1 MKKSIPLDVSST
13 LGAISTDTPIA
24 ATPYANATGVTT
36 EKAPVLIAVRS
47 TATVTA
53 EEFATRMVK
62 AGGQGT
68 EAQARLALNA
78 VAAVLGELVAEYG
91 AITVNTPFGT
101 IQTFIAGTLENA
113 QDTPDPETNRAFLG
127 VVVPEVYRRQF
138 AQMTAYVPT
147 DACPAALKRV
157 RDKATNAKGICGT
170 SPFYLEGR
178 GMTIGGEG
186 EKLELLD
193 PLTRDKICDI
203 AVDAESKSQVQ
214 VLCSLAG
221 GAAVPVGDYL
231 LRLTTLAGSETT
243 LWPVDLK
250 VEVVEAIPAP
260 PTPIYTSDLG
270 GIRVFAAKDSQGD
283 ALPDD
288 ELNVLGTDDQL
299 ILEGEGLVLTDPEHP
314 TTGIGKAYFKASDS
328 AETCESSLTPLGDG
342 KLALSLGMDSAALED
357 GSYPDAKYIFFA
369 YKDGESDSLEIPF
382 RLLKQA

>member
-13 LGAISTDTPIA
+13 LGTISTDTPIA

-101 IQTFIAGTLENA
+101 VQTFIAGTLENA

-186 EKLELLD
+186 ETLELLD
-193 PLTRDKICDI
+193 AATRDKVCDI
-203 AVDAESKSQVQ
+203 AVDAESKSPVQ
-214 VLCSLAG
+214 FRCTLSPQTAIEAG
-221 GAAVPVGDYL
+221 GYL
-231 LRLTTLAGSETT
+231 LRLTTLAGGEAM
-243 LWPVDLK
+243 LWPVELK
-250 VEVVEAIPAP
+250 VELVEAVPAP
-260 PTPIYTSDLG
+260 GPVSLAESEDGLIKIWTIEPTEGEKITLGKNTKVTGETLGYDDETGEGIMGVHLLFPG
-270 GIRVFAAKDSQGD
+270 GITYDCGMDTIPPEST
-283 ALPDD
+283 
-288 ELNVLGTDDQL
+288 EL
-299 ILEGEGLVLTDPEHP
+299 ILKPGEIPEGLEPGDYEVEMQFERVRDF
-314 TTGIGKAYFKASDS
+314 AF
-328 AETCESSLTPLGDG
+328 AEMITVHNLPVTVE
-342 KLALSLGMDSAALED
+342 A
-357 GSYPDAKYIFFA
+357 
-369 YKDGESDSLEIPF
+369 
-382 RLLKQA
+382 Q